1 VTKGDISLA
10 NPESG
15 FSLTFKIND
24 PKGIENMITM
34 RSESN
39 ELPDISALL
48 EDHDTLVDQIIAN
61 NWAPIGGRPQSNN
74 NSQSSNNDNAGNTNS
89 GRGSTYGG
97 GSRNNRQSNNNNSGN
112 VENCR
117 CGVPGVRKSGNKN
130 GRSWSAIMCATRNC
144 DPLFDN

>member
-1 VTKGDISLA
+1 MA

-15 FSLTFKIND
+15 FSLTLKMND
-24 PKGIENMITM
+24 PKGVENLITM

-48 EDHDTLVDQIIAN
+48 EDRDTLVEQLVAN
-61 NWAPIGGRPQSNN
+61 GWTPVTSGRQ
-74 NSQSSNNDNAGNTNS
+74 QSSNDSGGNNGG

-97 GSRNNRQSNNNNSGN
+97 GNRGNRQSSYGNNNQNDGGGA
-112 VENCR
+112 ENCR

-130 GRSWSAIMCATRNC
+130 GRSWSAIMCKNRNC
-144 DPLFDN
+144 DPIFD

>member
-1 VTKGDISLA
+1 LA

-48 EDHDTLVDQIIAN
+48 EDHDTLVDQLIAN
-61 NWAPIGGRPQSNN
+61 DWAPVGGRA
-74 NSQSSNNDNAGNTNS
+74 QSSNNDSGGNSNNGNS
-89 GRGSTYGG
+89 GGGRYGG
-97 GSRNNRQSNNNNSGN
+97 GSRSNRNSNGNSDA
-112 VENCR
+112 ENCR

-130 GRSWSAIMCATRNC
+130 GRSWSAIMCQKRNC
-144 DPLFDN
+144 DPIFD